1 MKIITLVLAAILAA
15 TSVSAIA
22 HGGRTD
28 KQGCHNDKKA
38 GTRHCH

>member
-1 MKIITLVLAAILAA
+1 MKIITLVLAAILAVA
-15 TSVSAIA
+15 SISAIA

-28 KQGCHNDKKA
+28 SQGCHNDKKA